1 MTALSAEASGL
12 NRTDAPSTPA
22 ERLHLDIYGCTFA
35 ITGNAAATIHN
46 LANDFRFFTS
56 EGVASPIRME
66 VLDEDPPYAEVPEG
80 VASTYT
86 PRNISFTSGGCK
98 YIDYNGRALATWDRN
113 QRIFRI
119 WTRDEHIRYEASFLF
134 LLSRTGEVLDAQ
146 RMHRVHAMALG
157 FNGRAVLAIL
167 PMGGG
172 KSTLCS
178 ALLRYPEFHLLSDD
192 SPYVSRD
199 GVVHAY
205 PLRLGLLPGHRAD
218 IPERYQ
224 RTIERMEFGPKV
236 LVNYEYFA
244 DRVIPSARPGIV
256 FLGQRSM
263 SAVCDIKP
271 AGSWA
276 QFKSMMVNCVVG
288 LGLYQGLEFVLTHS
302 PAELLRKLPV
312 AWSRLRNAR
321 RLFAASQVYHLTLG
335 RDQELNASTVREFVS
350 QNLGKNL

>member
-1 MTALSAEASGL
+1 MKAIEGGSCLY
-12 NRTDAPSTPA
+12 
-22 ERLHLDIYGCTFA
+22 LDIYGCTFA

-46 LANDFRFFTS
+46 LGNDFRFFTT
-56 EGVASPIRME
+56 ERTESPTRME
-66 VLDEDPPYAEVPEG
+66 VLAEDPPYAEAPEG

-98 YIDYNGRALATWDRN
+98 YIDYGGKALATWDRN
-113 QRIFRI
+113 QRLFRI
-119 WTRDEHIRYEASFLF
+119 WTRDEDIRYEASFLF
-134 LLSRTGEVLDAQ
+134 LLSRTGEVLDAH

-157 FNGRAVLAIL
+157 FNGQAVLAIL

-178 ALLRYPEFHLLSDD
+178 ALLEYPEFNLLSDD

-199 GVVHAY
+199 GVVHAF
-205 PLRLGLLPGHRAD
+205 PLRLGLLPGHGAN
-218 IPERYQ
+218 IPEPYQ

-256 FLGQRSM
+256 FLGQRTL
-263 SAVCDIKP
+263 SAVCHIEP

-276 QFKSMMVNCVVG
+276 QFKSMLVNCVVG

-302 PAELLRKLPV
+302 PVELFRKLPV

-321 RLFAASQVYHLTLG
+321 QLFAASQVYRLTLG
-335 RDQELNASTVREFVS
+335 RDQELNAATVREFVRN
-350 QNLGKNL
+350 NLGENPGNNL

>member
-1 MTALSAEASGL
+1 MKTIEVGDCLQ
-12 NRTDAPSTPA
+12 
-22 ERLHLDIYGCTFA
+22 LDIYGCTFA

-46 LANDFRFFTS
+46 LANDFRFFAR
-56 EGVASPIRME
+56 ENVESPIRIE
-66 VLDEDPPYAEVPEG
+66 VLDQDPPYANVPDG
-80 VASTYT
+80 IASTYT
-86 PRNISFTSGGCK
+86 PRNISFSSGGCK
-98 YIDYNGRALATWDRN
+98 YIDYSGNALATWDRN
-113 QRIFRI
+113 QRLFRI
-119 WTRDEHIRYEASFLF
+119 WTRNEDIRYEATFLF
-134 LLSRTGEVLDAQ
+134 LLSRTGEELDAQ

-157 FNGRAVLAIL
+157 FNGQAVLAIL

-178 ALLRYPEFHLLSDD
+178 ALLNYPEFQLLSDD
-192 SPYVSRD
+192 SPYISGD

-205 PLRLGLLPGHRAD
+205 PLRLGLLPGHQAD

-224 RTIERMEFGPKV
+224 RTIQRMEFGPKI

-244 DRVIPSARPGIV
+244 DRVTPSAKPGIV
-256 FLGQRSM
+256 FLGQRTM
-263 SAVCDIKP
+263 SAVCKIEP

-276 QFKSMMVNCVVG
+276 QFKSMLVNCVVG

-302 PAELLRKLPV
+302 PAELFRKLPV

-335 RDQELNASTVREFVS
+335 RDQELNASTVREFVMKS
-350 QNLGKNL
+350 LGKNLCH